1 MCAGGQA
8 GVPSR
13 RESGRSGRWSSTGV
27 SVSENQSAA
36 QAGGQGRKG
45 DWEGIGKGKCQLGA
59 SWPCRASAA
68 FQTRPQQHQHQ
79 QPTATAIANSQQP
92 TANSENERTNEWLLT
107 ERREVDKAVRV
118 HNSHIEHALRQWMLQ
133 SGVTFDDLRCLPVLS
148 CPVLPVLSGSVC
160 LSAGLTASL
169 SPTPSL
175 NERERSAMVRG
186 MDEEKMQRAQP
197 WRHRRPVC
205 PADIPPTY
213 FLQVT
218 STAVPVYC
226 GSCHAASCC
235 FSCCTLHSS
244 SRLPT
249 YLVSSAHTIHLTLSY
264 TTLLLVSFSFLSE
277 HSPISYLHYLGTY
290 IRSHHIIRIPPPV
303 PNIYPTSQPASQ
315 PFNRRT
321 VQQQQQQQ

>member
-1 MCAGGQA
+1 MVINWC
-8 GVPSR
+8 VSV
-13 RESGRSGRWSSTGV
+13 RESISSSGGRPGKERGLGR
-27 SVSENQSAA
+27 
-36 QAGGQGRKG
+36 
-45 DWEGIGKGKCQLGA
+45 DWEGEVPIGCIMAMQSERGVPNSSPATSA
-59 SWPCRASAA
+59 S
-68 FQTRPQQHQHQ
+68 T
-79 QPTATAIANSQQP
+79 ANSNSNRQQP

-175 NERERSAMVRG
+175 SQRRERERSAMVRG

-235 FSCCTLHSS
+235 FSCCTLHCS

-290 IRSHHIIRIPPPV
+290 IQSHHIIRIPPPV
-303 PNIYPTSQPASQ
+303 PNIHPTSQPAIQ
-315 PFNRRT
+315 PSNSSAAAAVAAVAVVAAVVSCKARE
-321 VQQQQQQQ
+321 